1 MATIV
6 RGFNFA
12 PNDLCTADR
21 LNDLV
26 RLAQLDNIE
35 ISDVIGTSI
44 YTAAA
49 TAPAGWL
56 TYVYERH
63 ALDSGPTC
71 ADLSF
76 MLRTYGSPGTV
87 ADVALWNPYRLETKR
102 YDGNHSGL
110 PDIYGPLGYKHTY
123 AGAPLNDQGTELITD
138 YAITNRGGPQC
149 ITFNIP
155 GSSQTDPASL
165 WRPRMAIKGLAP
177 CRFSVVAGG
186 EYYAR
191 HYVHGSALGLFNY
204 LINLAIEPITV
215 ISLAPEAVSQPSLQI
230 GYLTGGPI
238 WRA

>member
-26 RLAQLDNIE
+26 RLAQVDDVEL
-35 ISDVIGTSI
+35 SDVVGCSI

-49 TAPAGWL
+49 TSPAGWL

-63 ALDSGPTC
+63 TIDSGPTC

-102 YDGNHSGL
+102 YDGQHSGL
-110 PDIYGPLGYKHTY
+110 PNIYGPLGYTHT
-123 AGAPLNDQGTELITD
+123 GGVDDQALELRVD
-138 YAITNRGGPQC
+138 YAITNRGAPQC
-149 ITFNIP
+149 ITFNVP

-177 CRFSVVAGG
+177 VRLSMVAGG
-186 EYYAR
+186 TYYAR
-191 HYVHGSALGLFNY
+191 HYVHGSSLGYFNY
-204 LINLAIEPITV
+204 LINLAIEPISV
-215 ISLAPEAVSQPSLQI
+215 ISLAPEALDNNSLQI
-230 GYLTGGPI
+230 GYLTGGPC